1 MSFLGL
7 EYGRAMALF
16 EKLAR
21 NDPWKPDGV
30 AFEVQGVETFDTD
43 RAENLYSKLH
53 DLRQTFPIDALPRN
67 RAKDFEA
74 GACGIVHRELRLT
87 PAVAGCA
94 EFWSWLNF
102 CAVGGAFVNL
112 VKWRFGNE
120 TSDEPRNFGVTNSA
134 SIFEGLLARLWLR
147 GEVGYD
153 PTASDPYELSK
164 RGDIDIW
171 RSHVIRQEYG
181 RCPIVRRALI
191 RFQYPDAAGR
201 KTLSNNQL
209 RELVKLIRIGEASTA
224 YELLDETE
232 VAEIIKELAKQ
243 VEAYS
248 SRGHAEDDE

>member
-16 EKLAR
+16 EKHAR
-21 NDPWKPDGV
+21 NEPWKPDG
-30 AFEVQGVETFDTD
+30 AAHEVQSEETFDTD

-74 GACGIVHRELRLT
+74 GACGIVHRELRLS

-112 VKWRFGNE
+112 VKWRFGTE
-120 TSDEPRNFGVTNSA
+120 DSDEPRNYGVTNAA
-134 SIFEGLLARLWLR
+134 SVFEGLLARLWLR

-171 RSHVIRQEYG
+171 RSHLIRQEYG
-181 RCPIVRRALI
+181 RCPTVRRALI
-191 RFQYPDAAGR
+191 RFQYPDASGR
-201 KTLSNNQL
+201 KTLSNDQL

-232 VAEIIKELAKQ
+232 VAEIIKELAEEVAAQ
-243 VEAYS
+243 P
-248 SRGHAEDDE
+248 SRGRPEDND